1 MTTPQLS
8 KLSFYRRGRTTLYAS
23 RYDQRFS
30 HCCYVPESYDEE
42 AQDVYPLTVLIHH
55 TGRTASLLRDEFVDF
70 AEANQC
76 IVLAPLFPS
85 GIIHPNDLNN
95 YKHVLYHGIRYDLV
109 LLDMIEEISAIYRI
123 HADKFLMHGFSGGGQ
138 FVHRFLYLHPQR
150 LMGVS
155 VGAPGTVTLPDDDKD
170 WWIGTRGME
179 ERFGIKLD
187 VDALRSVPVQLVI
200 GDKDVE
206 TWEVTVRTTSNFWM
220 EGINDTGETR
230 IDRLRAL
237 QMGLESLGVKTR
249 FDFVPGVAHQGVL
262 IQEPVKAFFAEALSQ
277 YRKRVELIAARP
289 PA

>member
-1 MTTPQLS
+1 MTTPQPT

-30 HCCYVPESYDEE
+30 YCCYVPESYDEA
-42 AQDVYPLTVLIHH
+42 AQDVYPLAVLVHH

-95 YKHVLYHGIRYDLV
+95 YKHILYHGIRYDLV
-109 LLDMIEEISAIYRI
+109 LLDMIEEISAIYRV
-123 HADKFLMHGFSGGGQ
+123 HTDKFLMHGFSGGGQ

-150 LMGVS
+150 LMGAS

-170 WWIGTRGME
+170 WWIGIRGME
-179 ERFGIKLD
+179 ERFGISLD
-187 VDALRSVPVQLVI
+187 IDALRSVPVQLVI
-200 GDKDVE
+200 GDNDIE

-220 EGINDTGETR
+220 EGINDAGETR
-230 IDRLRAL
+230 IDRLKAL
-237 QMGLESLGVKTR
+237 QRGLDSLGVKTR
-249 FDFVPGVAHQGVL
+249 FDFVPGVAHHGVL
-262 IQEPVKAFFAEALSQ
+262 IQEPVKAFFTETLSH
-277 YRKRVELIAARP
+277 YRTTTPLIAART